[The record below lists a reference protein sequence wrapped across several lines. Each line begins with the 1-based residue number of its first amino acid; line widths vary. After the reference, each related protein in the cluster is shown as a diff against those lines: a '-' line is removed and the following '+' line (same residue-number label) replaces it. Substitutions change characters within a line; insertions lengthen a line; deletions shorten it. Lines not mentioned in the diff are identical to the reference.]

1 MLTVAVLPAF
11 NMKPTLPLLH
21 QPGDGGDSV
30 GDCQQDLGNEEG
42 RGAEHRETDVGSLE
56 DDPNNWFT

>member
-42 RGAEHRETDVGSLE
+42 RGAKIEKLMLVL
-56 DDPNNWFT
+56 